1 MKSIYLTKDDNLI
14 ANIIDADMKQGIVT
28 GYFSKFN
35 NVDGDGDIIR
45 PGAFTKT
52 IQEQGPDSNMPRIKH
67 LLNHDPSQ
75 PLGKL
80 TRLYE
85 DSYGL
90 AYESQIGSHELG
102 EDFIKMIESG
112 LITEHSIGFKI
123 IKRNA
128 VQSYENYLRNPEL
141 GQFEIT
147 EIKLYEGSSLTAWGA
162 NPMTPITS
170 LKSALDFERVCKQQE
185 AIEKFCRHTTATDET
200 IQMLL
205 LHSKQL
211 AQVILNMD
219 NTSTLPES
227 STMPDNSLL
236 DAIREYNNNLKTN
249 QS

>member
-35 NVDGDGDIIR
+35 NVDADGDIIR
-45 PGAFTKT
+45 PGAFTKS
-52 IQEQGPDSNMPRIKH
+52 IQEQGPESKMPRIKH

-80 TRLYE
+80 TKLYE

-141 GQFEIT
+141 GQYEIT

-170 LKSALDFERVCKQQE
+170 LKSGMDLEKVYKHHE
-185 AIEKFCRHTTATDET
+185 AIEKFCRHSNATDET

-211 AQVILNMD
+211 AQVILNMK
-219 NTSTLPES
+219 NESTLPEK
-227 STMPDNSLL
+227 STEPQDSLL

>member
-1 MKSIYLTKDDNLI
+1 MKGIYITKDDNLL
-14 ANIIDADMKQGIVT
+14 ASIIDTDMKQGIVT

-35 NVDGDGDIIR
+35 NVDADGDIIR

-52 IQEQGPDSNMPRIKH
+52 IQEQGPESKLPRIKH

-80 TRLYE
+80 MRLWE
-85 DSYGL
+85 DEYGL
-90 AYESQIGSHELG
+90 GYESQVGSHELG

-112 LITEHSIGFKI
+112 LITEHSIGFQI

-147 EIKLYEGSSLTAWGA
+147 EVKLYEGSSLTAWGA
-162 NPMTPITS
+162 NPLTPITS
-170 LKSALDFERVCKQQE
+170 LKSDDNIDKLIKQQE
-185 AIEKFCRHTTATDET
+185 KIEKFCKHSNATDET

-211 AQVILNMD
+211 TQHILD
-219 NTSTLPES
+219 IRKDITLPEQ
-227 STMPDNSLL
+227 STEPKDEILSVL
-236 DAIREYNNNLKTN
+236 RSFNNQLKN
-249 QS
+249 

>member
-1 MKSIYLTKDDNLI
+1 MNNILNYKDDVLAAEIMDLNP
-14 ANIIDADMKQGIVT
+14 KQGIVT

-52 IQEQGPDSNMPRIKH
+52 IREQGPQSSLPRIKH
-67 LLNHDPSQ
+67 LLNHDPSL
-75 PLGKL
+75 PLGVLKSL
-80 TRLYE
+80 TE

-90 AYESQIGSHELG
+90 AYESQVGSHEGG
-102 EDFIKMIESG
+102 EDFIKMVESG

-123 IKRNA
+123 IKRNQI
-128 VQSYENYLRNPEL
+128 QSYENYLKNPAA

-170 LKSALDFERVCKQQE
+170 LKSMNDFDLLIAKHE
-185 AIEKFCRHTTATDET
+185 AIEKFCRNTTATDDT

-211 AQVILNMD
+211 AQLILDMK
-219 NTSTLPES
+219 STTEPVKAIQPEES
-227 STMPDNSLL
+227 VVDI
-236 DAIREYNNNLKTN
+236 IRQFNNNLKSN
-249 QS
+249 

>member
-1 MKSIYLTKDDNLI
+1 MGEIF
-14 ANIIDADMKQGIVT
+14 NIKTEVLSAEIMDMNPKQGIVT

-35 NVDGDGDIIR
+35 NVDSDGDIIR
-45 PGAFTKT
+45 PGAFAKT
-52 IQEQGPDSNMPRIKH
+52 ISEQGPNSALPRIKH
-67 LLNHDPSQ
+67 LMNHEPSQ

-80 TRLYE
+80 LSLTE

-90 AYESQIGSHELG
+90 AYESQIGSHEGG

-123 IKRNA
+123 IKRNQI
-128 VQSYENYLRNPEL
+128 QSYESYLRNPAA

-162 NPMTPITS
+162 NPLTPITS
-170 LKSALDFERVCKQQE
+170 LKSEVEVEKIIKQQ
-185 AIEKFCRHTTATDET
+185 AVIEKFCRKTDATDDT

-211 AQVILNMD
+211 AQFILD
-219 NTSTLPES
+219 IKSNTDPVQTNQPSES
-227 STMPDNSLL
+227 IIDV
-236 DAIREYNNNLKTN
+236 IREFNHKIKL
-249 QS
+249 